1 MKYFE
6 IQDSPELKYA
16 PQLKDWYGKFDVRDI
31 RMDRYPRLP
40 DMQLFIVESSENL
53 VFTDIV
59 LFPFLLVSPAVKKVI
74 EMYRERCFF
83 CNIILLDQQRK
94 ESKLYHLPVLD

>member
-1 MKYFE
+1 
-6 IQDSPELKYA
+6 
-16 PQLKDWYGKFDVRDI
+16 
-31 RMDRYPRLP
+31 
-40 DMQLFIVESSENL
+40 MQLFIVESSENL

-83 CNIILLDQQRK
+83 CNIILQ
-94 ESKLYHLPVLD
+94 